1 MKGVILCRSRYG
13 ATRQYAGWLS
23 TELGLPVQSPE
34 DLTKEELSL
43 LDYIVVGS
51 SVYIGKLLIGK
62 WLRKNSALLRDK
74 KLFLFIVCGTP
85 DSEPEQQRTIIKK
98 NVPASL
104 QGPAGIFFLP
114 GRLIKQKLSRKDAM
128 LLRLGAWLEKNPI
141 KKKAMQSDTDEVKME
156 NLSKILESVRRFTS
170 GSPAASSKEYT
181 EADRR
186 QTN

>member
-1 MKGVILCRSRYG
+1 
-13 ATRQYAGWLS
+13 
-23 TELGLPVQSPE
+23 
-34 DLTKEELSL
+34 
-43 LDYIVVGS
+43 
-51 SVYIGKLLIGK
+51 
-62 WLRKNSALLRDK
+62 
-74 KLFLFIVCGTP
+74 LFIVCGTP